1 MSFPR
6 LHSHIVFG
14 QLRSIIWLCTFAREC
29 VPGCAEG
36 SALWACIGPI
46 FSDRLGS
53 DLRTRAYWR
62 QGGLC
67 HALIPGT
74 LVGLRFAIFFGP
86 LRTSGFLPE
95 PEGALAS
102 CNLNYFE

>member
-1 MSFPR
+1 MSFLR

-14 QLRSIIWLCTFAREC
+14 QLRSIIWLCTFAREF

-36 SALWACIGPI
+36 STLWA
-46 FSDRLGS
+46 SRS
-53 DLRTRAYWR
+53 DLLRSVRIGLTRAYWR
-62 QGGLC
+62 QGRLC
-67 HALIPGT
+67 HALILGT
-74 LVGLRFAIFFGP
+74 FVGLRFAIFFGP